1 MAGEDSLQGACRE
14 VAEELGLQLNR
25 EKGKLLQREVREVY
39 HHDIWLFPANV
50 TVEELVLQPE
60 EVVDAKWVTEE
71 AYR

>member
-1 MAGEDSLQGACRE
+1 M
-14 VAEELGLQLNR
+14 GLQLNR